1 MLLARTLSLVCALGL
16 IAPAL
21 TTAVPAGATGI
32 LSVPSLDN
40 PLKESIDAFDRGD
53 YQQSIDLLTLYLGAN
68 PKDIDA
74 LVRRG
79 IAYAK
84 LKKNELALADF
95 DRAKA
100 ISPDSPRVALVRG
113 ACLYEQSQY
122 KAAIDDLQIAIEGY
136 PQDNF
141 PLVLLTFCYYHTDA
155 YDKCLTVAKK
165 ALALGYSMDQN
176 LALMMAASYGEL
188 KRFKEAEQLLA
199 QLCDKPGATAEA
211 WIARGNCAGY
221 QEKFVEA
228 ANYYQKALTLEPGN
242 ADALYHL
249 AICKLAT
256 NKNEVGIKELEAA
269 VNAAPKAVKLRL
281 FRAELLFKLKRYNE
295 ALADYKIL
303 EELAPDNYKV
313 FRGEAAVLALT
324 GQFDAVLVKA
334 ERACQLKPEDA
345 PSQLLRATCLAAYN
359 RFDEAKVAFDMAVKY
374 GDEGSQYYL
383 ARARFLSGQKKYKE
397 SLEDYDKGLKPGE
410 ETDEQLAERLLPLI
424 EVGLNERVFKD
435 VNTLTAHGYDGS
447 WIYLVRGTVNA
458 TRGNYQASI
467 DDLEKFAAKNP
478 KASSIHALLAKIY
491 MGAGN
496 YTDTVKAATRAIEN
510 NPSDDDSRRIRGT
523 ANFCLRNYQDALDDL
538 NFLLNKN
545 DNDRIL
551 LELAGFSY
559 LGLNQNTLG
568 EKCFDKI
575 IANFPD
581 HHSGFLYKGLYL
593 ADTGDKNRAYELLSS
608 AIKIAPTRASLYTE
622 RAKIALELDEQNKAI
637 ADLTQALALQPDN
650 VEALDKRAG
659 IYFLVGDYEH
669 SKADLNQLIKAKPH
683 SFMTYLRLAELD
695 QRLGLEKQAR
705 ADRDTFINMPL
716 TEERDLIE
724 RSNFLKE
731 NGLVAQA
738 LKDAFSALELYPHS
752 RHALYAISDLFE
764 LTDSTKEADYLLS
777 LKKIPRYSSLYSQ
790 IDYCLSSYYE
800 QKRNYPK
807 ALSYLKAASLDKDLS
822 DKVDTQK
829 AIIYYRQKKYKDA
842 EQQFALNIEHQ
853 PQNYE
858 NYLWRGRMYKALKK
872 YDLALAD
879 FDHALLLAPGSIDT
893 YKSKAMTL
901 SEINKPKAA
910 LHAVE
915 QALDRQTQ
923 KSLELLEFKAFYQT
937 DCAMYQEAID
947 TYNQAI
953 ALAPHT
959 AALYLDRGI
968 AYIYLDKYDEGLADC
983 SMVLAL
989 DPTRWEALVNLGTC
1003 YKAKGDYKQ
1012 AIHCYKRALLA
1023 NPKWHDTY
1031 RALANC
1037 EFMMD
1042 DYSSAIKDYTTA
1054 LKYNPRSQILY
1065 INRGSARG
1073 AMGDYKGLLTDTNI
1087 AHQLGKPTAVS
1098 LKNISIALN
1107 KLGQNEDSESKLRLA
1122 LKDDPAAVANYI
1134 SLATLLADKKPQ
1146 TKDTLLSA
1154 IIELDKA
1161 LALSQDNAQ
1170 ALQKKVAL
1178 LLKLNKNEQALSVAN
1193 EYLESKPADSAM
1205 LALKVE
1211 SLLNLHRTEEA
1222 LKTIELIK
1230 DTTYDGT
1237 AIHTLKGM
1245 ALARSDQEQEALKEF
1260 ASALTIDKTD
1270 RVALMER
1277 AKLELRAD
1285 NARAA
1290 LSDLNS
1296 AIAASN
1302 GDGRLYILR
1311 SVCYTK
1317 LGNKSKAQSDM
1328 QKATNLLPEAV
1339 SDTGNILDY

>member
-16 IAPAL
+16 LAPAL
-21 TTAVPAGATGI
+21 TTGMPAGATGI

-40 PLKESIDAFDRGD
+40 PLKDSIDAFDRGD
-53 YQQSIDLLTLYLGAN
+53 YQQSIDLLTLYIGAN
-68 PKDIDA
+68 PKDVDA

-84 LKKNELALADF
+84 LKRNDLALADF
-95 DRAKA
+95 DRAKT

-122 KAAIDDLQIAIEGY
+122 QTAIDDLLLASEGY

-155 YDKCLTVAKK
+155 YDKCLASAKK

-188 KRFKEAEQLLA
+188 KRFKEAEQLLT
-199 QLCDKPGATAEA
+199 QLCEKPGATAEA
-211 WIARGNCAGY
+211 WIARGNCVAY
-221 QEKFVEA
+221 QEKFTEA
-228 ANYYQKALTLEPGN
+228 TNYYQKALALEPNN

-256 NKNEVGIKELEAA
+256 NKNELGLKELEAA

-281 FRAELLFKLKRYNE
+281 FRAELLFKLKRYDE

-303 EELAPDNYKV
+303 EDLAPDNYKV
-313 FRGEAAVLALT
+313 FRGEAAVLALS
-324 GQFDAVLVKA
+324 GQFDAVLAKA
-334 ERACQLKPEDA
+334 EKACQLKPEDA
-345 PSQLLRATCLAAYN
+345 PSQLLRATCLAANN
-359 RFDEAKVAFDMAVKY
+359 RFDDARAAFDLAVKY
-374 GDEGSQYYL
+374 GDDESQYYL

-397 SLEDYDKGLKPGE
+397 SLEDYDRGLKPGE

-424 EVGLNERVFKD
+424 ELGLNERVYKD
-435 VNTLTAHGYDGS
+435 VNTLTNHGYEGS

-478 KASSIHALLAKIY
+478 QASSINALLAKIY

-496 YTDTVKAATRAIEN
+496 YKETIKAATRAIAS
-510 NPSDDDSRRIRGT
+510 NPEDDDSRRLRGT
-523 ANFCLRNYQDALDDL
+523 AYYCLRNYNDALTDL
-538 NFLLNKN
+538 NILLKKN
-545 DNDRIL
+545 DKDRIL

-559 LGLNQNTLG
+559 LGLNQNALG
-568 EKCFDKI
+568 ESCFDKI
-575 IANFPD
+575 IASFPE

-593 ADTGDKNRAYELLSS
+593 ADNGNQSEAYELLTS
-608 AIKIAPTRASLYTE
+608 AINKAPTKASLYTE
-622 RAKIALELDEQNKAI
+622 RAKIALELDEHDKAI
-637 ADLTQALALQPDN
+637 ADLTKALSLQSDN
-650 VEALDKRAG
+650 VEALDKRSG
-659 IYFLVGDYEH
+659 IYFKDGDYEH
-669 SKADLNQLIKAKPH
+669 ARADLAQLLKIKPN

-716 TEERDLIE
+716 TEEHDLIE

-738 LKDAFSALELYPHS
+738 LKDAFNALELYPHS

-777 LKKIPRYSSLYSQ
+777 LKKIPRYNSLYKQ

-800 QKRNYPK
+800 QKGDYAR
-807 ALSYLKAASLDKDLS
+807 ALSYLKTAAQDKDLS

-829 AIIYYRQKKYKDA
+829 AIIYYRQKRYKLA
-842 EQQFALNIEHQ
+842 EQQFASNIDKQ
-853 PQNYE
+853 PRNYE
-858 NYLWRGRMYKALKK
+858 NYLWRGRMQKALKK
-872 YDLALAD
+872 YDLALSD
-879 FDHALLLAPGSIDT
+879 FDNAIMYAPGSIGA

-901 SEINKPKAA
+901 SEINRPKAA
-910 LHAVE
+910 LYTID
-915 QALDRQTQ
+915 QALAKLSAPT
-923 KSLELLEFKAFYQT
+923 LELLEFKAFYQT

-953 ALAPHT
+953 ALAPH
-959 AALYLDRGI
+959 AASLYLDRGI

-983 SMVLAL
+983 TMALAL
-989 DPTRWEALVNLGTC
+989 DPSRWEALVNLGTC
-1003 YKAKGDYKQ
+1003 YKAKGDYKE
-1012 AIHCYKRALLA
+1012 AIHCYKRALIA

-1031 RALANC
+1031 RALASC
-1037 EFMMD
+1037 EFMME
-1042 DYSSAIKDYTTA
+1042 DYASAVKDFTIA
-1054 LKYNPRSQILY
+1054 LKYNPRSQSLY

-1073 AMGDYKGLLTDTNI
+1073 AMGDYKGLLADTTI
-1087 AHQLGKPTAVS
+1087 AHTLGKPTAVS

-1107 KLGQNEDSESKLRLA
+1107 KLGKQEDSETKLRLA
-1122 LKDDPAAVANYI
+1122 LKDDPAAVSNYI
-1134 SLATLLADKKPQ
+1134 SLANLLADKRPQ

-1154 IIELDKA
+1154 MIELDKA

-1170 ALQKKVAL
+1170 ALTKKVAL
-1178 LLKLNKNEQALSVAN
+1178 LIKLSKYEQALSVAN
-1193 EYLESKPADSAM
+1193 EYLQSKPGDSAM
-1205 LALKVE
+1205 LALKAE
-1211 SLLNLHRTEEA
+1211 TLLNLHRIDEA
-1222 LKTIELIK
+1222 LKTIEQIK
-1230 DTTYDGT
+1230 DTSYDGT
-1237 AIHTLKGM
+1237 AVHTLKGM
-1245 ALARSDQEQEALKEF
+1245 ALARAAQQKQALEEF
-1260 ASALTIDKTD
+1260 ATALSSNKSD
-1270 RVALMER
+1270 RIALMER
-1277 AKLELRAD
+1277 AKLELKAD
-1285 NARAA
+1285 NNRAA
-1290 LSDLNS
+1290 LSDLNN
-1296 AIAASN
+1296 AIAIASN
-1302 GDGRLYILR
+1302 DGLLYALR
-1311 SVCYTK
+1311 SVCHNR
-1317 LGNKSKAQSDM
+1317 LGHKSQAQADL
-1328 QKATNLLPEAV
+1328 QKATSLLPETVA
-1339 SDTGNILDY
+1339 DTGHILDY